1 MKLSILDQSPILN
14 GFTPG
19 QALEE
24 TVKLA
29 QAAEKLGYSR
39 FWVSEH
45 HQLNGLAGTS
55 PEVLLA
61 HLGSHTSSI
70 RIGAGAVL
78 LPYYSPL
85 KVAENFNLLATLYPE
100 RIDLGIG
107 RAPGGSAHTSL
118 ALREN
123 YLQNVYRMPEL
134 LQDLQGFLLHNEPSG
149 PASESP
155 AAYPIPPVSPELWM
169 LGTSS
174 KSAGYA
180 AELGAAFA
188 FGHFMSEG
196 SGPDIIKSYKESF
209 TPSLT
214 LPRPKALIAVS
225 VICADTAEG
234 AEQLAISQ
242 DVWSIQMGTGQ
253 ANGTIPTLEEAANY
267 PFTAAEQ
274 AMVRQ
279 RRERMLIGN
288 PGEVRE
294 RLLSLQEMYDTEE
307 FMIVTITPSYEARQR
322 SYELLAECVLL

>member
-1 MKLSILDQSPILN
+1 MKLSVLDQSPVLT

-24 TVKLA
+24 TAKLV
-29 QAAEKLGYSR
+29 QSVEELGYSR

-45 HQLNGLAGTS
+45 HQLDALAGSS

-61 HLGSHTSSI
+61 HLGARTTSI

-85 KVAENFNLLATLYPE
+85 KVAENFNLLATLYPG

-123 YLQNVYRMPEL
+123 YLQNVFRMPEL
-134 LQDLQGFLLHNEPSG
+134 VKELQDFLLHTAAVDHAG
-149 PASESP
+149 ESP
-155 AAYPIPPVSPELWM
+155 AAYPIPPVQPELWM

-180 AELGAAFA
+180 SELGAAFA
-188 FGHFMSEG
+188 FGHFMSDG
-196 SGPDIIKSYKESF
+196 DGPEIIKQYRQSF
-209 TPSLT
+209 TPSSAL
-214 LPRPKALIAVS
+214 RSPKSLIAVS
-225 VICADTAEG
+225 VICAQTSEQ
-234 AEQLAISQ
+234 AEQLAVSQ
-242 DVWSIQMGTGQ
+242 DVWSIRMDAGQ
-253 ANGTIPTLEEAANY
+253 GRGTIPTIEEAANY
-267 PFTAAEQ
+267 PFTAAEKT
-274 AMVRQ
+274 MVRQ
-279 RRERMLIGN
+279 RRERMIIGN
-288 PGEVRE
+288 PRQVRE
-294 RLLSLQEMYDTEE
+294 KLLVLEERYQTEE

-322 SYELLAECVLL
+322 SYELLAEAILK